1 MESVFQ
7 YFGVSGSLVV
17 SVVIAVAVFTTL
29 VTITLPLLAGNQLKS
44 RMKAVALEREQVRAR
59 ERARLAIEKE
69 QGRSGGLRHQDSTGI
84 VALVVSSL
92 NLRKALVDDKTI
104 ANLRVAGY
112 RGQRPLTLF
121 LFARAIMPLL
131 MLALAVFYVFGLGLF
146 ATQPTMFRV
155 LGCIGVAYLGFY
167 APILFIS
174 NQATK
179 RRLSITRAW
188 PDALDLLLIC
198 VESGNSI
205 EAAFRRVAEEI
216 GIQSIALAEELI
228 LVCAELSY
236 LPDRKVAYDNLAA
249 RTGLEG
255 VRSVCTALVQAER
268 YGTPL
273 GTALRTLSQENRD
286 MRMNLAE
293 KKAAALPPKL
303 TVPMIIF
310 FLPVLFAVIIGPAII
325 QVMETQ

>member
-17 SVVIAVAVFTTL
+17 SAVIAVAVFTTL

-59 ERARLAIEKE
+59 ERARMAIEKE
-69 QGRSGGLRHQDSTGI
+69 QGRGGGLRQQDSKGI
-84 VALVVSSL
+84 VALVVNSL
-92 NLRKALVDDKTI
+92 NLRKALVDDKTV

-121 LFARAIMPLL
+121 LFARAIMPLVML
-131 MLALAVFYVFGLGLF
+131 TLALFYVFGLGLF
-146 ATQPTMFRV
+146 AAQPTMFRV
-155 LGCIGVAYLGFY
+155 LGCIGFAYLGFY
-167 APILFIS
+167 APIVFIS
-174 NQATK
+174 NQASK

-216 GIQSIALAEELI
+216 GIQSVALAEELV

-249 RTGLEG
+249 RTGLDG
-255 VRSVCTALVQAER
+255 VRAVTTALVQAER

-286 MRMNLAE
+286 TRMNLAE

-303 TVPMIIF
+303 TVPMIVF